1 MSIFAAFG
9 KLFQS
14 KHGAKQPRTQRSH
27 RYAAHGFSTPFGEV
41 KDLSASGMQLISP
54 RKISLE
60 VGQRSSMRLS
70 SAFQQ
75 VVVTAQLVWTKKV
88 GDQFAAGFKF
98 VDLAAEVRE
107 AVECLAKHGFAQTTA
122 GPGPRRGAHA
132 GPGSA
137 GTKRTIFEQRL
148 LCEDL
153 YEYFGVQ
160 PNATEDELRHAYRV
174 MAQRLHPDCNTAPDA
189 DAQFAKLT
197 KSYSVL
203 KDPEKRK
210 RYDEMR
216 SRNQNAAVTEGPGE
230 TPKHAA

>member
-9 KLFQS
+9 KLFQ
-14 KHGAKQPRTQRSH
+14 GKQGDKKPRAQRSH

-41 KDLSASGMQLISP
+41 KDLSASGMQLISS
-54 RKISLE
+54 RKLSLE

-122 GPGPRRGAHA
+122 GPGPRRGGPA
-132 GPGSA
+132 GPASA
-137 GTKRTIFEQRL
+137 ANKRTIFEQRL
-148 LCEDL
+148 QCEDL
-153 YEYFGVQ
+153 YEYFGVE
-160 PNATEDELRHAYRV
+160 PNATDEEIRHAYRV

-203 KDPEKRK
+203 KDPDKRK
-210 RYDEMR
+210 RYNEMR
-216 SRNQNAAVTEGPGE
+216 TRTKANTDAASDHAPKNAA
-230 TPKHAA
+230 